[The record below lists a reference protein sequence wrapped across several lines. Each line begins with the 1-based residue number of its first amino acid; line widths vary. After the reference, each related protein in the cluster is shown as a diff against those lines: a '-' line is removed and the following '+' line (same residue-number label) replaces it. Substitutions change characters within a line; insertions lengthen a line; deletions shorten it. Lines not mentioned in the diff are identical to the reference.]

1 MIKIVWSIKDINKYQ
16 TGNLPDNAIKIETP
30 KSVDELMKKAL
41 PIAVIL
47 CVLLFAAMLG
57 KTIVCKVVVISPIFI
72 LVGFALGFLLLII
85 HEWLHGIVYPKDADV
100 TIGRIKGKTTFVALA
115 SYPLKKEKFILMCLL
130 PYILGIIPL
139 ILFWIMPITDMKI
152 HSILFGL
159 SAMGLG
165 SPYPDLFNV
174 YQVLKQTPKNCKIQ
188 FYKDDTYYIE

>member
-72 LVGFALGFLLLII
+72 

-115 SYPLKKEKFILMCLL
+115 SYPLKRDRFILMCLL
-130 PYILGIIPL
+130 PFVLGVIPF
-139 ILFWIMPITDMKI
+139 ILFLISPAEFRVFNGLNFGMACMGMVSPFPDVYNVLTVLRRSEKNDSIM
-152 HSILFGL
+152 
-159 SAMGLG
+159 
-165 SPYPDLFNV
+165 
-174 YQVLKQTPKNCKIQ
+174 
-188 FYKDDTYYIE
+188 FYKNDMYKIS

>member
-85 HEWLHGIVYPKDADV
+85 HELLHGIDADV
-100 TIGRIKGKTTFVALA
+100 TIGRIKGKATFVALA
-115 SYPLKKEKFILMCLL
+115 SYPLKRDRFILMCLL
-130 PYILGIIPL
+130 PFVLGVVPF
-139 ILFWIMPITDMKI
+139 ILFLISPAEFRVFNGLNFGMACMGMVSPFPDVYNVLTVLRRSEKNDSIM
-152 HSILFGL
+152 
-159 SAMGLG
+159 
-165 SPYPDLFNV
+165 
-174 YQVLKQTPKNCKIQ
+174 
-188 FYKDDTYYIE
+188 FYKSDMYKIS

>member
-115 SYPLKKEKFILMCLL
+115 SYPLKRDRFILGVV
-130 PYILGIIPL
+130 PF
-139 ILFWIMPITDMKI
+139 ILFLISPAEFRVFNGLNFGMACMGMVSPFPDVYNVLTVLRRSEKNDSIM
-152 HSILFGL
+152 
-159 SAMGLG
+159 
-165 SPYPDLFNV
+165 
-174 YQVLKQTPKNCKIQ
+174 
-188 FYKDDTYYIE
+188 FYKNDMYKIS

>member
-30 KSVDELMKKAL
+30 KRVDELMKKAL

-115 SYPLKKEKFILMCLL
+115 SYPLKRDRFILMCLL
-130 PYILGIIPL
+130 PFVLGVIPF
-139 ILFWIMPITDMKI
+139 ILFLISPAEFRVFNGLNFGMACMGMVSPFPDVYNVLTVLRRSEKNDSIM
-152 HSILFGL
+152 
-159 SAMGLG
+159 
-165 SPYPDLFNV
+165 
-174 YQVLKQTPKNCKIQ
+174 
-188 FYKDDTYYIE
+188 FYKNDMYKIS

>member
-100 TIGRIKGKTTFVALA
+100 TIGRR
-115 SYPLKKEKFILMCLL
+115 FILMCLL
-130 PYILGIIPL
+130 PFVLGVVPF
-139 ILFWIMPITDMKI
+139 ILFLISPAEFRVFNGLNFGMACMGMVSPFPDVYNVLTVLRRSEKNDSIM
-152 HSILFGL
+152 
-159 SAMGLG
+159 
-165 SPYPDLFNV
+165 
-174 YQVLKQTPKNCKIQ
+174 
-188 FYKDDTYYIE
+188 FYKNDMYKIS